1 MKAHVVNQG
10 GPMIDFTIRF
20 ASVLCLATFAGV
32 ATPLVLAQEAAQ
44 PKTAPVGEAKST
56 KVGTLEAGA
65 KVLQNHSPVKG
76 FDIYLVG
83 FHPMKDHPE
92 TQMEAHH
99 YCHQMNQDFAQC
111 VLFDGNTKAAN
122 MNGVEYI
129 ISEKIFES
137 LAEEEKKY
145 WHPHDGEILSGQLVA
160 PGIPKVAEKS
170 LMKSK
175 MNSYGKTWHVW
186 NTGHDGSAPDKLP
199 LGEPMLA
206 WSFNRDGE
214 AMPGLVEKR
223 DKKMGLNTAQ
233 TRKDRADLQQL
244 AKPQSGVDDLKGK
257 FDRPTQDIPGVVDK
271 KSASSQGSPTPKK

>member
-1 MKAHVVNQG
+1 
-10 GPMIDFTIRF
+10 MIQSKKRI
-20 ASVLCLATFAGV
+20 AGV
-32 ATPLVLAQEAAQ
+32 LYFISLVCVASPVAVAQETVE
-44 PKTAPVGEAKST
+44 PKTAPVGDAKST
-56 KVGTLEAGA
+56 KIRILEAGA
-65 KVLQNHSPVKG
+65 KALQSSAPMKG

-92 TQMEAHH
+92 MQMEAHH

-111 VLFDGNTKAAN
+111 VLFDSNTKAAN

-137 LAEEEKKY
+137 LPEQEKKY
-145 WHPHDGEILSGQLVA
+145 WHPHNGEILSGQLLA

-186 NTGHDGSAPDKLP
+186 NTGHEGQAPDKLP

-214 AMPGLVEKR
+214 AMTGLVEKR
-223 DKKMGLNTAQ
+223 DKTMGLNSARA
-233 TRKDRADLQQL
+233 RKDRTNLQSI

-257 FDRPTQDIPGVVDK
+257 FGRPTQDIAGVVGMK
-271 KSASSQGSPTPKK
+271 ASGAQSGEQPLK

>member
-1 MKAHVVNQG
+1 
-10 GPMIDFTIRF
+10 MIKFSKRF
-20 ASVLCLATFAGV
+20 ASVLCLTSLACV
-32 ATPLVLAQEAAQ
+32 ATPLVLAQEASQ
-44 PKTAPVGEAKST
+44 PKTAPVGESKSAK
-56 KVGTLEAGA
+56 VRTLEAGA
-65 KVLQNHSPVKG
+65 KMLQSNAPVKG

-92 TQMEAHH
+92 MQMEAHH

-111 VLFDGNTKAAN
+111 VLFDSNTKAAN
-122 MNGVEYI
+122 INGVEYI

-137 LAEEEKKY
+137 LPEAEKKY
-145 WHPHDGEILSGQLVA
+145 WHPHNGEILSGQLVA

-175 MNSYGKTWHVW
+175 MNSYGKTWHFW
-186 NTGHDGSAPDKLP
+186 NTGHEGSAPDKLP
-199 LGEPMLA
+199 LGEPTLA

-223 DKKMGLNTAQ
+223 DKKMDLNTTQ
-233 TRKDRADLQQL
+233 TRKNRADLQSM

-257 FDRPTQDIPGVVDK
+257 FGRPTQDIPGVVDK
-271 KSASSQGSPTPKK
+271 QAAGARGGAQPPK